1 VKTAT
6 DNRQGHVYLIHAI
19 GTSRYKIGMA
29 SKGRMARRFDEL
41 NSSQAAFPLKV
52 VRVIDVD
59 DRFDVEG
66 NLHERFKQN
75 RVYGEWFNFPRGTG
89 EVEKVMRSYGAVDDT
104 RQPLEKWRLITLIA
118 GVIILMFAW
127 QSYQGDRSQV
137 IPQFPI
143 PSVPNP

>member
-1 VKTAT
+1 MRTNSEQKE
-6 DNRQGHVYLIHAI
+6 GHVYLIQAV
-19 GTSRYKIGMA
+19 GTTRYKIGMTRQ
-29 SKGRMARRFDEL
+29 GRMVRRFDEL

-59 DRFDVEG
+59 DRFDVEE